1 MARLRSSRTA
11 AEAALNALLFALAAL
26 PVACGRPAEAAGSP
40 TVLAPD
46 GAGFAGR
53 AATVSAP
60 AVVPE
65 EPGQAARGE
74 RLTRAARALVAQHLE
89 VARKA
94 SQGKAHGNNV
104 RVAVC
109 LREVGSSRDLVA
121 LRADAPQA
129 PASNL
134 KLVTTAAALILLGPG
149 AEWVTPLESSAR
161 LVDGVLGGDLV
172 LRASGDPLCDPRGDG
187 AAEARVLAAAR
198 ALAAA
203 GVRRIA
209 GDLVLDEGDFPV
221 PAPGPSWP
229 DPSQHWAE
237 YCALS
242 GGFSVNGGVLHARV
256 RAGAVG
262 AAAAL
267 AVHPRAHGL
276 ETSYG
281 VRTVAGSAVDV
292 RVGAT
297 ARTATVKGTIGAK
310 LGEYEA
316 EFAHP
321 DPVALF
327 GAVLRDGLR
336 AAGIT
341 LDGTLVRRR
350 GNPRGKVLAE
360 LRSPLAES
368 LGPINAESRNGV
380 ADQLFLSLGHAV
392 VGEGSRAGGA
402 RAVGEAL
409 ARLGLPREEL
419 VQVDGSGLSRDNR
432 VSARAISALLE
443 RVLGADPAAARRYRD
458 SLAVMGEKG
467 TLEGRLGG
475 TPADGR
481 VFAKTGWITGV
492 SSLSGYLAPEGGR
505 AAVFSI
511 LIEYPPELGGLNTSA
526 WKPLQ
531 DELVLLFLRGDA

>member
-1 MARLRSSRTA
+1 MARVRSSRTS
-11 AEAALNALLFALAAL
+11 AEAALIALLVALLAT
-26 PVACGRPAEAAGSP
+26 CGRPAEAAPPPVS
-40 TVLAPD
+40 
-46 GAGFAGR
+46 GAGLAGR
-53 AATVSAP
+53 ASAVTAPP
-60 AVVPE
+60 APQPE
-65 EPGQAARGE
+65 DPQQVARAE
-74 RLTRAARALVAQHLE
+74 RLTRAARALVAKHLE

-109 LREVGSSRDLVA
+109 LREVGSARDLVA

-149 AEWVTPLESSAR
+149 AEWVTPFESSAR
-161 LVDGVLGGDLV
+161 LVDGVLTGDLV
-172 LRASGDPLCDPRGDG
+172 LRAAGDPLCDPRGDG

-198 ALAAA
+198 QLAAA

-209 GDLVLDEGDFPV
+209 GSLVLDEGDFAD

-237 YCALS
+237 YCALA

-256 RAGAVG
+256 RAGEVG

-276 ETSYG
+276 ESSYG

-327 GAVLRDGLR
+327 GAVVQDALRS
-336 AAGIT
+336 AGIT
-341 LDGTLVRRR
+341 LDGSVVRTR
-350 GNPRGKVLAE
+350 GTARGKVLAE
-360 LRSPLAES
+360 LRSQLAES
-368 LGPINAESRNGV
+368 LAPINAESRNGV

-392 VGEGSRAGGA
+392 AGAGTRAGGA

-409 ARLGLPREEL
+409 TRLGLPGEEL

-432 VSARAISALLE
+432 VSARAITALLE
-443 RVLGADPAAARRYRD
+443 RVLGADPAAARLYRE

-467 TLEGRLGG
+467 TLEDRLRG
-475 TPADGR
+475 TPADGH

-492 SSLSGYLAPEGGR
+492 SALSGYLAAPGGR
-505 AAVFSI
+505 PAVFSI